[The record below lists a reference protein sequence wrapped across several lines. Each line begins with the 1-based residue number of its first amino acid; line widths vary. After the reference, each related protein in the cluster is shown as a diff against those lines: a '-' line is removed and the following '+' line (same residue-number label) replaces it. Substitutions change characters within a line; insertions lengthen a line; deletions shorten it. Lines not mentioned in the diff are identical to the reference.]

1 MSTSETIAFTVLIV
15 ITIGFLVW
23 VGWLILRK

>member
-1 MSTSETIAFTVLIV
+1 MSTSETIAFTVLMV

>member
-1 MSTSETIAFTVLIV
+1 MSTPETIAFTVLMV

-23 VGWLILRK
+23 VGRLIFRK